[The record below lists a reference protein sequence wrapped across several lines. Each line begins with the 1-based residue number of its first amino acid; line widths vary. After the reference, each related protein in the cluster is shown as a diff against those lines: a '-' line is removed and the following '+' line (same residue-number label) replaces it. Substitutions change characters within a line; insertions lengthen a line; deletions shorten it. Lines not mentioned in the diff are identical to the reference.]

1 MKNLLI
7 PCDFSAPA
15 INGYRLGLDLVARS
29 QGTLHVLHVMELP
42 VIHESVLS
50 PVMAFEQQLFK
61 ELREK
66 AEKEFAKVQAKYS
79 NPKAKVVFNVAFGP
93 VARMVVDYSLDHNI
107 EAIVMGSH
115 GVAGGM
121 RALFV
126 GSNAEKIVRHAPVPV
141 IVVKNYSKRVIRNIV
156 FPNTL
161 ETDRQEELVMKVK
174 ALQDFFDAMLHIVYI
189 NTPLNFRPDRE
200 NYERLEAFAKRF
212 MLKNCTLNVYNDRD
226 EEEGIL
232 GFTHR
237 IKADLIAMSTHGRR
251 GLSRVINGSVAEDIV
266 NHSDIPVWTMSLQTV
281 PVEG

>member
-1 MKNLLI
+1 M
-7 PCDFSAPA
+7 
-15 INGYRLGLDLVARS
+15 
-29 QGTLHVLHVMELP
+29 H
-42 VIHESVLS
+42 
-50 PVMAFEQQLFK
+50 
-61 ELREK
+61 
-66 AEKEFAKVQAKYS
+66 
-79 NPKAKVVFNVAFGP
+79 
-93 VARMVVDYSLDHNI
+93 
-107 EAIVMGSH
+107 
-115 GVAGGM
+115 
-121 RALFV
+121 
-126 GSNAEKIVRHAPVPV
+126 
-141 IVVKNYSKRVIRNIV
+141 
-156 FPNTL
+156 
-161 ETDRQEELVMKVK
+161 
-174 ALQDFFDAMLHIVYI
+174 HIVYI